1 MTKGDFVQD
10 ESHTLSP
17 LYRRLDRLRI
27 VTNKTWAEISTLL
40 DIDRSMFFHIKA
52 GRRKLS
58 EKAIFRLEQA
68 EIEAGIALSNYQAVS
83 NLAPANISPVRDLTP
98 IKKVKISEL
107 EEAIEEFKR
116 SRDAMSKGIA
126 ALEKFA
132 ERMKNG

>member
-1 MTKGDFVQD
+1 
-10 ESHTLSP
+10 
-17 LYRRLDRLRI
+17 
-27 VTNKTWAEISTLL
+27 
-40 DIDRSMFFHIKA
+40 MFFHIKA

>member
-1 MTKGDFVQD
+1 MTKGDGVQD

-17 LYRRLDRLRI
+17 LYRRVDRLRI

-58 EKAIFRLEQA
+58 EKAVFRLEQA
-68 EIEAGIALSNYQAVS
+68 EIEAGISPPNTTAVSDLPASNYQPVG
-83 NLAPANISPVRDLTP
+83 NLPPS
-98 IKKVKISEL
+98 KKVKVLEL
-107 EEAIEEFKR
+107 ENAIEALKK
-116 SRDAMSKGIA
+116 SQQAMGEGIT

-132 ERMKNG
+132 RQLKGG